1 MTFLTRQFKAGNSH
15 AVRIPA
21 EMAYPEKTELIVERE
36 GDKIIVRPLG
46 ETLEF
51 LSDLLADIK
60 PATGEK
66 FTRPEVLHVEREW
79 K

>member
-1 MTFLTRQFKAGNSH
+1 MSFLTRQFKAGNSH

-21 EMAYPEKTELIVERE
+21 EMAYPEKTELLVERI
-36 GDKIIVRPLG
+36 GDKIIVSPLG

-51 LSDLLADIK
+51 LPDLLASIR
-60 PATGEK
+60 PASGGE
-66 FTRPEVLHVEREW
+66 FVRPEVTHIERNW

>member
-21 EMAYPEKTELIVERE
+21 EMAYPEKTELLVERV
-36 GDKIIVRPLG
+36 GDKIIVKPVG

-60 PATGEK
+60 PASGKE
-66 FTRPEVLHVEREW
+66 FTRPEVMHVERDW